1 MKRLISLFILIAI
14 LFSCNIPASA
24 SNLSQSNN
32 PDPSQSLSSIVNDLD
47 KISTPQL
54 LESFRDASV
63 GADYFDGELILYVSE
78 IVSRESDFSD
88 EELISMIANNSDE
101 ANFRRGLLET
111 YLLKYDFTITNDAFV
126 DMLQDSQF
134 DNGMKILIIVCLDD
148 SLLSNSTV
156 QNILASLSDSTD
168 AEVAYHAIK
177 ALAKG
182 DRQRALEISHCILQN
197 INSES
202 DEKINIAL
210 NLFAENYSDIATI
223 EDSKDTDFINY
234 LCDLYQTT
242 DSEEIRTAIQ
252 TSLTTISTQEANL
265 ALEYLRSITPQ
276 VLADGVGG
284 YIAYRDGVQIL
295 DNVITNWHAAI
306 AVSGVGTSVQYAQAT
321 GLNSTT
327 GIVGYNAF
335 MGGSDNNF
343 LGYYQP
349 ISVSFYHPKRDS
361 VVSTAKRVANLHIP
375 YVASNCI
382 TYNSIPL
389 TQTHYQPSDIKAI
402 RCDGFVEYCLEYNGI
417 RVYGNDSYW
426 DITLNNPEAQNAHFG
441 VLTITPKSQ
450 AERYMVKVD
459 LN

>member
-1 MKRLISLFILIAI
+1 
-14 LFSCNIPASA
+14 
-24 SNLSQSNN
+24 
-32 PDPSQSLSSIVNDLD
+32 
-47 KISTPQL
+47 
-54 LESFRDASV
+54 
-63 GADYFDGELILYVSE
+63 
-78 IVSRESDFSD
+78 
-88 EELISMIANNSDE
+88 MIANNSDE

-111 YLLKYDFTITNDAFV
+111 YLFKYDFTITNYAFV

-177 ALAKG
+177 ALAKR
-182 DRQRALEISHCILQN
+182 DMQRALEISHSILQN

-223 EDSKDTDFINY
+223 EDSEDSKDTNFINY

-265 ALEYLRSITPQ
+265 ALEYLQSITPQ
-276 VLADGVGG
+276 VLVDGVGG
-284 YIAYRDGVQIL
+284 YIAYRDGVQIVG
-295 DNVITNWHAAI
+295 DIVTNWHAAI
-306 AVSGVGTSVQYAQAT
+306 AVSGVGSSVQYAQAT
-321 GLNSTT
+321 GKNSTT

-335 MGGSDNNF
+335 MGSSDNNF

-349 ISVSFYHPKRDS
+349 TSISFYHPKRDS

-375 YVASNCI
+375 YVATTCI
-382 TYNSIPL
+382 TYSSIPL

-417 RVYGNDSYW
+417 RVHGDGSYW
-426 DITLNNPEAQNAHFG
+426 DITLHDSYTQDVHFG
-441 VLTITPKSQ
+441 VAAITPKSQ
-450 AERYMVKVD
+450 AEKYMVKVD